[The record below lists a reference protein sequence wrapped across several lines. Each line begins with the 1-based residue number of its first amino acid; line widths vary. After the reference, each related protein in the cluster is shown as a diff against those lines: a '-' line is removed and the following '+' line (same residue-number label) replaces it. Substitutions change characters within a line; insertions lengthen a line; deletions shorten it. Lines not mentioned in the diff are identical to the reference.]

1 MADRI
6 VIDTGPL
13 IALARA
19 GALEIVPKL
28 PLDFVCPGEVRDELD
43 EGEARGFLPI
53 RASWLTVISLRSPVY
68 GVEEKALGRGEA
80 AVIRLALEHDIRRVC
95 IDDRKGRRAAVAV
108 GLRVTGSLGLL
119 ARAKT
124 LGLISELGP
133 FVRRATIE
141 GVWYDPDLVRAVLQ
155 SVGEVDK

>member
-6 VIDTGPL
+6 VVDTGPV

-28 PLDFVCPGEVRDELD
+28 PLEFVCPGEVQDELE
-43 EGEARGFLPI
+43 EGEARGFPPI
-53 RASWLTVISLRSPVY
+53 RTSWLTVVSLRSPVY
-68 GVEEKALGRGEA
+68 GVGETVLGRGEA
-80 AVIRLALEHDIRRVC
+80 AVIKLAIEHEILRVC
-95 IDDRKGRRAAVAV
+95 IDDRKGRRAAMAV

-124 LGLISELGP
+124 LGLIPELRP
-133 FVRRATIE
+133 FVQRATKE
-141 GVWYDPDLVRAVLQ
+141 GIWYEPGLVQQVLL
-155 SVGEVDK
+155 SVGETDE